1 MSSTTDN
8 KWPTG
13 FAIHERPGV
22 PDADVIAGFRGVP
35 SANVSDAIGRASGAV
50 GLCAYGGNEVVCGP
64 ALTVRVRPG
73 DNLMIHKAI
82 DLITPGDVLVVDGGG
97 LLAQA
102 LIGGN
107 IRLIM
112 MQRGAVAVVV
122 DGAIRDA
129 AEFAVGGFPTLAR
142 GVNHRG
148 PYKDG
153 PGEINVPIAC
163 AGMSV
168 SPGDL
173 VVVDSDGA
181 IAIPRLSARQV
192 LAEVEKVNAKE
203 KSSRDAIEAN
213 AVPLGRF
220 DYILREK
227 GCPV

>member
-1 MSSTTDN
+1 MPE

-13 FAIHERPGV
+13 FAIHDRPGV
-22 PDADVIAGFRGVP
+22 PEADVIAGFRGVP
-35 SANVSDAIGRASGAV
+35 AANVSDAIGRASGAV
-50 GLCAYGGNEVVCGP
+50 GLNAYGGNDVVCGP

-73 DNLMIHKAI
+73 DNLMIHKAL
-82 DLITPGDVLVVDGGG
+82 DLITPGDVVVIDGGG

-129 AEFAVGGFPTLAR
+129 AEFAAGGFPTLAR

-153 PGEINVPIAC
+153 PGEINAPIAC
-163 AGMSV
+163 AGMAV

-173 VVVDSDGA
+173 VIVDSDGA
-181 IAIPRLSARQV
+181 IAIPRLAARDV

-203 KSSRDAIEAN
+203 QASRAAIVAN
-213 AVPLGRF
+213 TVAIGRF